1 VDGVEDDALHQPEAV
16 EAIVSVLGKQE
27 QCQRLPGLLWTQS
40 AFEEQ
45 ALYEGGSGA
54 MDGVR
59 KSKEEIVNGGGE
71 LNHWEYGLSVAR
83 DRDDVCDDDRICKQ
97 THTVNGPIGLYCGS
111 CSVGVCLQS

>member
-1 VDGVEDDALHQPEAV
+1 VDGVQSDALHQPEAV

-45 ALYEGGSGA
+45 ALYEGGSGT

-59 KSKEEIVNGGGE
+59 KRREGIVNGGGE
-71 LNHWEYGLSVAR
+71 LNHWGLSVAR
-83 DRDDVCDDDRICKQ
+83 EMMYVMMIESVSK
-97 THTVNGPIGLYCGS
+97 HTP
-111 CSVGVCLQS
+111 